1 MNAITEEIDE
11 INIGEAEMSPFS
23 PPSAYDAPKEEEVA
37 YEDMHPFLQ
46 QLIDEHKAYSD
57 KLEMFEETIMI
68 IEGGRVDKEIDAR
81 LREFFAYMDEEVI
94 PHNRLEEKALFPA
107 ISESMLQE
115 GRHSK
120 GGDEKFNVI
129 DVLEDEHVKIIQM
142 VSVTFNM
149 FALFVRIPD
158 ERSRIMILDVA
169 LNQAKELI
177 ELLKLHIYREDT
189 IIFSYASRHLSAEAL
204 TAIQNA

>member
-1 MNAITEEIDE
+1 MNAIVEEIEE

-37 YEDMHPFLQ
+37 YGDMHPLLQ
-46 QLIDEHKAYSD
+46 KLMDEHRAYSD
-57 KLEMFEETIMI
+57 KLEMFEETLMM
-68 IEGGRVDKEIDAR
+68 IEGGRIDKEIDAR
-81 LREFFAYMDEEVI
+81 LRDFFAYMDEEVI
-94 PHNRLEEKALFPA
+94 PHNREEEKALFPA
-107 ISESMLQE
+107 ISQKMLQE

-120 GGDEKFNVI
+120 GGDETFNVI

-142 VSVTFNM
+142 VAVTFNM

-169 LNQAKELI
+169 LNQAKELL

-189 IIFSYASRHLSAEAL
+189 IIFSYANRHLSVEEL
-204 TAIQNA
+204 DTIQQA

>member
-1 MNAITEEIDE
+1 MNAVAEIEE

-46 QLIDEHKAYSD
+46 RMMDEHKAYSD
-57 KLEMFEETIMI
+57 KLEMFEETIML
-68 IEGGRVDKEIDAR
+68 IEGGRIDKEIDAR

-94 PHNRLEEKALFPA
+94 PHNREEEKALFPA
-107 ISESMLQE
+107 ISKKMLE
-115 GRHSK
+115 DGKHSK
-120 GGDEKFNVI
+120 GADKFNVI

-169 LNQAKELI
+169 LNQAKELL

-189 IIFSYASRHLSAEAL
+189 IIFSYAQRNLGNEELSQIQQL
-204 TAIQNA
+204 TK

>member
-1 MNAITEEIDE
+1 MNTVAEIEE

-46 QLIDEHKAYSD
+46 RMMDEHKDYAK
-57 KLEMFEETIMI
+57 KLEMFEETIML
-68 IEGGRVDKEIDAR
+68 IEGGRIDKEIDAR

-94 PHNRLEEKALFPA
+94 PHNREEEKALFPA
-107 ISESMLQE
+107 ISKKMLE
-115 GRHSK
+115 DGKHSK
-120 GGDEKFNVI
+120 GADKFNVI

-169 LNQAKELI
+169 LNQAKELL

-189 IIFSYASRHLSAEAL
+189 IIFSYANRNLSVDEL
-204 TAIQNA
+204 NEIQKES

>member
-1 MNAITEEIDE
+1 MNAIDE

-46 QLIDEHKAYSD
+46 ELIDEHKEYSK
-57 KLEMFEETIMI
+57 KLEIFEETIMF
-68 IEGGRVDKEIDAR
+68 IEGGRIDKEIDAR
-81 LREFFAYMDEEVI
+81 LRDFFAYMDKEVI
-94 PHNRLEEKALFPA
+94 PHNREEEKALFPA
-107 ISESMLQE
+107 ISKSMLKE
-115 GRHSK
+115 GKHSK
-120 GGDEKFNVI
+120 GHDKFNVI

-142 VSVTFNM
+142 LSVTFNM

-169 LNQAKELI
+169 LNQAKELL

-189 IIFSYASRHLSAEAL
+189 IIFSYANRHLSIEEL
-204 TAIQNA
+204 TKIQQY

>member
-1 MNAITEEIDE
+1 MNATAEIEE

-37 YEDMHPFLQ
+37 YEDMHPLFQ
-46 QLIDEHKAYSD
+46 QLMDEHKEYSQ
-57 KLEMFEETIMI
+57 KLEMFEDTIMM
-68 IEGGRVDKEIDAR
+68 IEGGRIDKEIDAR
-81 LREFFAYMDEEVI
+81 LREFFAYMDEKVI
-94 PHNRLEEKALFPA
+94 PHNREEEKALFPA
-107 ISESMLQE
+107 ISKSMLKE

-169 LNQAKELI
+169 INQAKELL

-189 IIFSYASRHLSAEAL
+189 IIFSYANRHLSTEEL
-204 TAIQNA
+204 DIIQNS

>member
-1 MNAITEEIDE
+1 MNATAEIEE

-46 QLIDEHKAYSD
+46 ELMDEHKEYSQ
-57 KLEMFEETIMI
+57 KLEMFEETIML
-68 IEGGRVDKEIDAR
+68 IEGGRIDKEIDAR

-107 ISESMLQE
+107 ISKSMVKE
-115 GRHSK
+115 GKHSK
-120 GGDEKFNVI
+120 GDEKFNVI

-169 LNQAKELI
+169 INQSKELL

-189 IIFSYASRHLSAEAL
+189 IIFSYASRYLSVSEL
-204 TAIQNA
+204 SEIQESSK

>member
-1 MNAITEEIDE
+1 MNTTAEIEE

-37 YEDMHPFLQ
+37 YEDMHPLLQ
-46 QLIDEHKAYSD
+46 HLIDEHKEYSK
-57 KLEMFEETIMI
+57 KLEEFEETIML
-68 IEGGRVDKEIDAR
+68 IEGGKIDKEIDNR
-81 LREFFAYMDEEVI
+81 LRDFFAYMDEEVI
-94 PHNRLEEKALFPA
+94 PHNREEEKALFPT
-107 ISESMLQE
+107 ISQSMIKE

-169 LNQAKELI
+169 LNQAKELV

-189 IIFSYASRHLSAEAL
+189 IIFSYANRHLSVEEL
-204 TAIQNA
+204 DKIQNS

>member
-1 MNAITEEIDE
+1 MNAIVEEIEE

-37 YEDMHPFLQ
+37 YEDMHPLLQ
-46 QLIDEHKAYSD
+46 ELMDEHKDYA
-57 KLEMFEETIMI
+57 KKVEMFEETIMI

-94 PHNRLEEKALFPA
+94 PHNQLEEKALFPA
-107 ISESMLQE
+107 ISKSMIKE
-115 GRHSK
+115 GKHSK
-120 GGDEKFNVI
+120 GEDKFNVI

-142 VSVTFNM
+142 VAVTFNM

-189 IIFSYASRHLSAEAL
+189 IIFSYANRYLSADEL
-204 TAIQNA
+204 TKIQQA

>member
-1 MNAITEEIDE
+1 MNTIAEIEE

-46 QLIDEHKAYSD
+46 QLIDEHKEYSK
-57 KLEMFEETIMI
+57 KLEMFEETIMM
-68 IEGGRVDKEIDAR
+68 IEGGRIDKEIDAR
-81 LREFFAYMDEEVI
+81 LREFFAYIDKEVI
-94 PHNRLEEKALFPA
+94 PHNREEEKALFPA
-107 ISESMLQE
+107 ISKSMLKE
-115 GRHSK
+115 GRYSK

-142 VSVTFNM
+142 VSVTFNI

-169 LNQAKELI
+169 LNQAKELL

-189 IIFSYASRHLSAEAL
+189 IIFSYANRHLSMDEL
-204 TAIQNA
+204 TKIQKES